1 LLADPASIGRPVQRL
16 GGNTYAISHASAAL
30 LFKKRYPRVGLIPLL
45 IAAQIV
51 ELLWIGFT
59 YLGLEHAQVTSTGIH
74 LDYIPYSHSIV
85 TSLFLAGLAWGF
97 GKAVR
102 RTYVGNAIALA
113 LLSHVVLDLIQHD
126 PNIALLPMAWGPR
139 FGLGLASYPAIDFIV
154 ELAFCIGCWKFF
166 GGSRGLLIGIVIF
179 NLLNLPLMFS
189 QMGVGNAVGGSPAL
203 LPTLVLLGVLASG
216 VLVWWFGRETTIHE
230 EPIAPIAAT

>member
-1 LLADPASIGRPVQRL
+1 
-16 GGNTYAISHASAAL
+16 
-30 LFKKRYPRVGLIPLL
+30 VGLIPLL

-51 ELLWIGFT
+51 ELLWIVFT
-59 YLGLEHAQVTSTGIH
+59 YLGLEHAQVTPSGIH

-85 TSLFLAGLAWGF
+85 SGLFLAGLAWGF

-102 RTYVGNAIALA
+102 RTYVGTAIALA
-113 LLSHVVLDLIQHD
+113 VLSHVVLDLIQHD

-154 ELAFCIGCWKFF
+154 ELAFCVGCWKYF

-189 QMGVGNAVGGSPAL
+189 QLGIGNAAGGNPAL

-230 EPIAPIAAT
+230 EPPIAVAAS